1 MVRFM
6 NKRVAMAASVLLYSA
21 GQNPVLGVGGQK
33 NRSIGK
39 NSEGY
44 QELDAIIQ
52 NDDRDTI
59 DQYSSLANRS
69 NLKSLRDSVGSKETP
84 EKEYKPGYDSSSSTF
99 NTRKPKSAKYR
110 FRFSFPCINGKHKS
124 DSSC

>member
-52 NDDRDTI
+52 NDDRGKVA
-59 DQYSSLANRS
+59 SLPQSVARK
-69 NLKSLRDSVGSKETP
+69 NLVL
-84 EKEYKPGYDSSSSTF
+84 
-99 NTRKPKSAKYR
+99 
-110 FRFSFPCINGKHKS
+110 FRYH
-124 DSSC
+124 

>member
-1 MVRFM
+1 
-6 NKRVAMAASVLLYSA
+6 MAASVLLYSA

-52 NDDRDTI
+52 NDDRGKADWQLVITALVI
-59 DQYSSLANRS
+59 FHVIQTKLATFSYSHFSPLSL
-69 NLKSLRDSVGSKETP
+69 K
-84 EKEYKPGYDSSSSTF
+84 
-99 NTRKPKSAKYR
+99 
-110 FRFSFPCINGKHKS
+110 
-124 DSSC
+124 